1 MGSGK
6 TTVGSLLA
14 QRMGYEFLDLD
25 QIIAEGE
32 GLSIADIFAL
42 KSEAYFRRLEQYYL
56 KSIFPLNNLIVA
68 TGGGTPAFEDNMHHL
83 NQYTITIY
91 LETDSISLLHR
102 LKDNTTERP
111 LLKNLNEEQIELKLK
126 ELIDARHAYYNQA
139 HYTIT
144 TTNHTPE
151 EIAEEIIRLL
161 PHASR

>member
-32 GLSIADIFAL
+32 GLSIAEIFEL

-68 TGGGTPAFEDNMHHL
+68 TGGGTPAFEDNMHL
-83 NQYTITIY
+83 F
-91 LETDSISLLHR
+91 
-102 LKDNTTERP
+102 
-111 LLKNLNEEQIELKLK
+111 
-126 ELIDARHAYYNQA
+126 
-139 HYTIT
+139 
-144 TTNHTPE
+144 
-151 EIAEEIIRLL
+151 
-161 PHASR
+161 